1 MCPKEFTSRSVTVRV
16 FIFIFIMTLF
26 SFQDCQQR
34 CSLLSYQLM
43 IRGTAEI
50 FGDIWRGQIWGGKTA
65 NYLKRQIKKSNFVMR
80 WLQGCSLL
88 TTPNICGLELALR
101 KRAKVAGPVRSQ
113 NLFSSKPLYLW
124 TINCKSSSARND
136 FHFWKF
142 HDNTLKQP
150 PEAASQ
156 IYVPDAKTPVG
167 AVAKNT

>member
-80 WLQGCSLL
+80 SLQGCSLL
-88 TTPNICGLELALR
+88 TTPNICGLELALH
-101 KRAKVAGPVRSQ
+101 KRAKVCRTCAM
-113 NLFSSKPLYLW
+113 SKPVFKQ
-124 TINCKSSSARND
+124 TIVFMDHNCKTSSARND

-142 HDNTLKQP
+142 HDIMTEN
-150 PEAASQ
+150 
-156 IYVPDAKTPVG
+156 
-167 AVAKNT
+167 

>member
-65 NYLKRQIKKSNFVMR
+65 NYFEEANKKIKLCDEMTARLFSANNP
-80 WLQGCSLL
+80 GPTNICSLKL
-88 TTPNICGLELALR
+88 MSGWLYVNVP
-101 KRAKVAGPVRSQ
+101 KSAGPVRCQ
-113 NLFSSKPLYLW
+113 NLFSSKPLYFW
-124 TINCKSSSARND
+124 TINRKSSFAINEKRDSFMKSSLDAR
-136 FHFWKF
+136 FW
-142 HDNTLKQP
+142 
-150 PEAASQ
+150 
-156 IYVPDAKTPVG
+156 
-167 AVAKNT
+167 